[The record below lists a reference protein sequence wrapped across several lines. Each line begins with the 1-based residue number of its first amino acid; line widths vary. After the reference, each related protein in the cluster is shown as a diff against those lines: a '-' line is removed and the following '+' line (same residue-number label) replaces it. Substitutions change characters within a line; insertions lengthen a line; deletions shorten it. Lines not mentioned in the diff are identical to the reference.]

1 LGRDFDARRWSLTP
15 LAPPAD
21 PVIATLVAM
30 MRDAFLAGRHGTAVA
45 LARLIRGRAPEEP
58 EVLSLLALIPGAAD
72 QRPPDAAHFLAL
84 AQAHRHLGEDEL
96 ARDNYREALR
106 MDPDLATA
114 RAGLAESRMPKEAG
128 RQSS

>member
-1 LGRDFDARRWSLTP
+1 AAITPVRCYAEPPLGRDFDARRWSLTP

-58 EVLSLLALIPGAAD
+58 EVLSLLALIPGAAG
-72 QRPPDAAHFLAL
+72 HLAPCPENG
-84 AQAHRHLGEDEL
+84 AGADRRRFRSHR
-96 ARDNYREALR
+96 ARER
-106 MDPDLATA
+106 
-114 RAGLAESRMPKEAG
+114 
-128 RQSS
+128 